1 MCFGNKWGYICPEDW
16 DNDDAEVICRQINH
30 PIICMREREEQEREG
45 ERELE
50 ESNREREKEER
61 DRGSWCLLMLSVI
74 NTAPYHYYINHY
86 LLTFKQL
93 ITYNCEKNLINH

>member
-1 MCFGNKWGYICPEDW
+1 MY
-16 DNDDAEVICRQINH
+16 
-30 PIICMREREEQEREG
+30 ERENRAIEREK
-45 ERELE
+45 
-50 ESNREREKEER
+50 EREKEER

-74 NTAPYHYYINHY
+74 NTAPYDYYINHY